1 MGRRCGASGEVKR
14 GCLSRDVAH
23 VAFLVQLF
31 DALVALQIRFGAEGD
46 GPPMQSHDQGSGT
59 ELKGC

>member
-46 GPPMQSHDQGSGT
+46 GPPMQSHD
-59 ELKGC
+59 